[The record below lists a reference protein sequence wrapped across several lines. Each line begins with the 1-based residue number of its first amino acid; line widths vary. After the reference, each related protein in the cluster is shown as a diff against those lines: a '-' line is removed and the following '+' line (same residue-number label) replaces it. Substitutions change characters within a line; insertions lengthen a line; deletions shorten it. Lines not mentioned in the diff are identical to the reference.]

1 MTRKHTITLLGAG
14 AAALVVVAAVWL
26 ATSREKPLRI
36 GFSIAQTGA
45 LSGNGNAGLLALQMW
60 KDDVNGRGGLL
71 GRKVE
76 LVFQD
81 DQSDPATVPG
91 IYGKLLDTDKVDL
104 VISPYG
110 TDLIAELMPLAIK
123 RKLTVFGLFGLG
135 NNEEYRYPNYFQTL
149 PSGPDPRA
157 STATGFFELA
167 SRQRPR
173 PQTVALVGADTSYGR
188 NATAAARTLV
198 KKFGFTTVYDR
209 AYAPRTVDF
218 GPVVRAIKKTNADLV
233 YVASYPPD
241 SVAILRAAHEEGLE
255 PAMVGGG
262 MVGLQFTSVMT
273 ELGPLLNGVINY
285 NVWVPAPA
293 LLAMPG
299 IQAFMKEY
307 AARATATGVD
317 SLGYY
322 LPPYAY
328 ALGQIIEK
336 AVETTGSVDQQKIA
350 DLVRATSF
358 DTIVGPVKFGK
369 NGEWATGRT
378 LTVQYQNVQGNGI
391 DQFRGPEKYVVLWP
405 EDLASGDIIY
415 PYAKVQK

>member
-1 MTRKHTITLLGAG
+1 MLGAG
-14 AAALVVVAAVWL
+14 AAAVVVAAAVWL
-26 ATSREKPLRI
+26 ATSREEPLRI

-45 LSGNGNAGLLALQMW
+45 LSGNGKPGLLALQIW

-104 VISPYG
+104 VISPVG
-110 TDLIAELMPLAIK
+110 TDLIAALMPLAIE

-135 NNEEYRYPNYFQTL
+135 NNEEYRYPNYFQIL
-149 PSGPDPRA
+149 PSGPNPRA
-157 STATGFFELA
+157 RNATGFFELA
-167 SRQRPR
+167 SRQLPR
-173 PQTVALVGADTSYGR
+173 PQTVALVGADDSYGR
-188 NATAAARTLV
+188 YETAAARTLI
-198 KKFGFTTVYDR
+198 KKLGFTTVYDR
-209 AYAPRTVDF
+209 AYSPRTVDF
-218 GPVVRAIKKTNADLV
+218 GSVVRAIKKTNADLV

-262 MVGLQFTSVMT
+262 MVGPQFASVMT
-273 ELGPLLNGVINY
+273 ELGPLLNGVVNFSA
-285 NVWVPAPA
+285 WVPAPA

-299 IQAFMKEY
+299 IQAFIKEY
-307 AARATATGVD
+307 DARATATGVD
-317 SLGYY
+317 PLGYH

-350 DLVRATSF
+350 DIVRATSF
-358 DTIVGPVKFGK
+358 ETIVGPVKFGK
-369 NGEWATGRT
+369 NGEWAKGRI
-378 LTVQYQNVQGNGI
+378 LTVQYQNVQGHGV

-405 EDLASGDIIY
+405 EDLASGNIIY
-415 PYAKVQK
+415 PYSKAQK